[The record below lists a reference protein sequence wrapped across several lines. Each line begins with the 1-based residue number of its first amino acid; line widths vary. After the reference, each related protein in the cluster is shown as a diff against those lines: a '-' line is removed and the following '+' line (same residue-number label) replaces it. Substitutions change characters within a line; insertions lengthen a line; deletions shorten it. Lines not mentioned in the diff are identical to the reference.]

1 MSRHSN
7 NPFDGLDLEVRLVKK
22 KKTKNQ
28 KPKKPQDKQNNKNPP
43 QQQNKKTTADR
54 KNCYVDSN
62 ALSSQEQDEEFFFFS
77 DAKHVSARKL
87 LSLEI
92 HQMEA
97 LFEGISKSINVAQ
110 TGSGVTL
117 YRLSSRS

>member
-62 ALSSQEQDEEFFFFS
+62 ALSSQE
-77 DAKHVSARKL
+77 
-87 LSLEI
+87 
-92 HQMEA
+92 
-97 LFEGISKSINVAQ
+97 
-110 TGSGVTL
+110 
-117 YRLSSRS
+117 